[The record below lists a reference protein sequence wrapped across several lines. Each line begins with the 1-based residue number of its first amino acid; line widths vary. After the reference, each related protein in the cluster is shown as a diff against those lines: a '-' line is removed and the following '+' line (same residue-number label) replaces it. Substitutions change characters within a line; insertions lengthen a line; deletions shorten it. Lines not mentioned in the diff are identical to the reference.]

1 MGTSAISAVINGVVM
16 LNPGLATAKL
26 AIYAGLHF
34 SGAMMDWDTRQ
45 DLKSIR
51 FDSKKKRKKERTKR
65 PRNLPGSAFVFVFFP
80 RERKVRRWGS
90 RKR

>member
-51 FDSKKKRKKERTKR
+51 FDSKKKGKKKEQKGPATCPAR
-65 PRNLPGSAFVFVFFP
+65 LLFLFFFHVKG
-80 RERKVRRWGS
+80 R
-90 RKR
+90 